1 VTAADNLE
9 GLLRDLAPQV
19 LAALVRRYG
28 HFDLAEDAVQ
38 EALIAAAEQWPD
50 RGLPAHPKGWLIT
63 VAARRLTDQ
72 LRSEESRR
80 RREETA
86 VAAEPGPPAIAAPAD
101 APAGDRDDAL
111 ALLFLCC
118 HRELSPPSQL
128 ALTLRAVGGL
138 TTAEIARAFLVPEAT
153 MAQRISRA
161 KQRIAA
167 SGTSFAPPPAG
178 ELAGRLAVVLHVLYL
193 MFNEGYA
200 ATSGPDASRPEL
212 TAEAIRLT
220 RAVHR
225 SLPED
230 AEVAGLLALMLL
242 TEARRPARTTSDGS
256 LVPLAEQD
264 RSLWRPDLIE
274 EGTGLVTGAL
284 AIGPLGPYQ
293 LQAAIAA
300 VHAEARDGDDTDWR
314 QILALYDLLERIAPS
329 PVVTLNRAVAVAMV
343 NGPQAGLDV
352 LATLEGDGPMTG
364 HHRLAGLRGHFHEL
378 AGQRDAAVADY
389 QLAAQRATSL
399 PERRYLESRAARLA
413 GHG

>member
-1 VTAADNLE
+1 MTAADNLE

-86 VAAEPGPPAIAAPAD
+86 VAAEPGPPAIAASAD
-101 APAGDRDDAL
+101 EPSGDRDDTL

-167 SGTSFAPPPAG
+167 SGASFAPPPAG

-300 VHAEARDGDDTDWR
+300 VHAEARDSDDTDWR